1 MGLMK
6 ASHECFGGRVYPD
19 SVVWSYVVFR
29 ETRFWYLVLWGG
41 EVKGRFRKSDVPKN
55 QSLVACYLLGISSI
69 ARLCEQSQ
77 LH

>member
-1 MGLMK
+1 MFWGQ
-6 ASHECFGGRVYPD
+6 SI
-19 SVVWSYVVFR
+19 S
-29 ETRFWYLVLWGG
+29 RFCCLVLCCVSRNQILVFSAMGG
-41 EVKGRFRKSDVPKN
+41 GVKGRFRKSDVPKN